1 MMMDLR
7 GRLVPAEWIDTPN
20 ETYRYMPAVTWR
32 CQRCGALP
40 VRGAC
45 TCGKACYYCR
55 KCLAYGKLR
64 SCGRLVTDL
73 GALDP
78 VIPSQHGPLLLT
90 PAQLRIA
97 QAIQQTVLRPKRL
110 LVHAVC
116 GAGKTPMLFPGIA
129 DALTNGRRVLVAAP
143 RADVVREL
151 TGHLK
156 RAFANTSIV
165 SLYGGSSERL
175 ELGDITVSTTHQL
188 IHYRHCFD
196 VVFLDEVDAFPYRMD
211 RTLHRY
217 VKRAMTKDAALILLS
232 ATPSFWHRRFPIV
245 RLMRRYHGYPLPVPK
260 LVVPY
265 TEQIVFDWLA
275 RHAAVPRLVF
285 VSRIAELERWQNRF
299 ADAGYTVET
308 VHAADSERVE
318 KVRRFR
324 QSTGILLTTTILER
338 GVTIENVQVA
348 ILDADQ
354 GFSTAALIQIS
365 GRVGRSSAYPDGD
378 ILFCANDRSDAMY
391 EAIHH
396 IKKANAVQP

>member
-1 MMMDLR
+1 
-7 GRLVPAEWIDTPN
+7 
-20 ETYRYMPAVTWR
+20 VTE
-32 CQRCGALP
+32 
-40 VRGAC
+40 
-45 TCGKACYYCR
+45 
-55 KCLAYGKLR
+55 
-64 SCGRLVTDL
+64 L

-78 VIPSQHGPLLLT
+78 VTPSQHGPLLLT

-116 GAGKTPMLFPGIA
+116 GAGKTPLLFPGIA

-165 SLYGGSSERL
+165 SVYGGSSERL
-175 ELGDITVSTTHQL
+175 ELGDISVSTTHQF
-188 IHYRHCFD
+188 IHSRHCFD
-196 VVFLDEVDAFPYRMD
+196 VVFLAEVDAFPYRMD

-217 VKRAMTKDAALILLS
+217 VKRAITKDAALILLS

-265 TEQIVFDWLA
+265 TEQIVFDLLA

-285 VSRIAELERWQNRF
+285 VSRISVLERWQNRF
-299 ADAGYTVET
+299 ADASYTVET

-318 KVRRFR
+318 KVQRFR

-354 GFSTAALIQIS
+354 GFGTAALIQIS
-365 GRVGRSSAYPDGD
+365 GRVGRSSAHPDSD
-378 ILFCANDRSDAMY
+378 ILFCANDRGDALY